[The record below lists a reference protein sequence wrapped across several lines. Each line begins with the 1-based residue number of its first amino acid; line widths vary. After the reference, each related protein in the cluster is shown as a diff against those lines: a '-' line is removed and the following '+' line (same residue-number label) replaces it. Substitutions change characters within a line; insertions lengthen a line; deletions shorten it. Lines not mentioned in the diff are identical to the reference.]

1 MLVYRQEDYAD
12 ISAQLK
18 KRWIAVAV
26 PAALLLVCVGV
37 SFGLRWPQTVTA
49 LLTIAAIF
57 LFIFC
62 FAMFISPVIAYRRHI
77 DHALHGKTHDTEGVF
92 VEMEPDAVVREGLRL
107 YPMTLNVGAG
117 IRDDG
122 DRLFYYDANLPR
134 PDWQKG
140 EGLTLTSYDNRV
152 VAWERK

>member
-1 MLVYRQEDYAD
+1 MPVYRQEDYAD

-18 KRWIAVAV
+18 KRWIAVAT
-26 PAALLLVCVGV
+26 PAALLLVCVGI

-107 YPMTLNVGAG
+107 YPMTINVGAG

-122 DRLFYYDANLPR
+122 DRLFYFDANLPL
-134 PDWQKG
+134 PAWQIG
-140 EGLTLTSYDNRV
+140 ESITVTAHDKAIGAWNR
-152 VAWERK
+152 A